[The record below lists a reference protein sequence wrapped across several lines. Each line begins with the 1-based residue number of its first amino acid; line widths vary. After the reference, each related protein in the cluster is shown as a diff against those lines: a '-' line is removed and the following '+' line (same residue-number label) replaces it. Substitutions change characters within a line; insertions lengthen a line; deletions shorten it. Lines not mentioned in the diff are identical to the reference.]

1 MSRPHIVILGA
12 GFGGMY
18 LAKKLIRHVKKGKID
33 VTIVNRTNYF
43 LFTPL
48 LHEVATGGLSPR
60 NIAEPLREIFAH
72 SGIKIV
78 QASVEKIDASKR
90 TVTLKGHL
98 DMCSISYDYLVVA
111 TGAETNY
118 YGIPGADVHTMSL
131 KNLQDAYLIRNKII
145 DLFEQAILISDP
157 VRRKELL
164 SFVVVGG
171 GATGVEVAAELTEFI
186 SGMVKRY
193 YNDTEGT
200 DIDGSR
206 PDDRQRCHPE
216 EPSVTMVHGGKELLE
231 QFSPRLRQAAMA
243 RLVHNGVILKAGST
257 VSAVTPEGLTLADGS
272 TIPASLIIW
281 AAGVKPIIP
290 QFEASLPTVAGGGR
304 LAVDEYFRLLQQK
317 NIFALGDVAAYVD
330 GQAAGLV
337 VDPTKPARPLPM
349 LAQVAVSQARIVAYN
364 IWASIAE
371 RSLQRFHYHS
381 KGGMVSVGQWFAVG
395 EIYSFGLAGKLAW
408 WMWRTIYLFKFAS
421 WSKRIQIVF
430 EWTLAIFYPRDIT
443 KLS

>member
-1 MSRPHIVILGA
+1 MSKPHVVILGA
-12 GFGGMY
+12 GFGGVY
-18 LAKKLIRHVKKGKID
+18 LTKKLIRQVKKGKID
-33 VTIVNRTNYF
+33 VTVVNRTNYF

-60 NIAEPLREIFAH
+60 NVAEPLREVFAH
-72 SGIKIV
+72 SGIKII
-78 QASVEKIDASKR
+78 QASVEKIDASQR
-90 TVTLKGHL
+90 TVSLKSHI
-98 DMCSISYDYLVVA
+98 DTCSISYDYLVIA

-118 YGIPGADVHTMSL
+118 YNIPGAEVNTMSL
-131 KNLQDAYLIRNKII
+131 KNLQDAYLIRNRII
-145 DLFEQAILISDP
+145 DLFEQAVLISDP
-157 VRRKELL
+157 VRRRELL

-186 SGMVKRY
+186 GGMVKRY
-193 YNDTEGT
+193 YNDTEGV
-200 DIDGSR
+200 DVDGSR
-206 PDDRQRCHPE
+206 PDERERCHPE
-216 EPSVTMVHGGKELLE
+216 EPSVTLIHSGKELLE
-231 QFSPRLRQAAMA
+231 QFSPKLRQAAMA
-243 RLVHNGVILKAGST
+243 RLVRNGINLKSGASVT
-257 VSAVTPEGLTLADGS
+257 AVNTQGLVLADG
-272 TIPASLIIW
+272 TVVPASLIIW

-290 QFEASLPTVAGGGR
+290 QFEGSLPTVAGGGR

-371 RSLQRFHYHS
+371 RNLQRFHYHS

-395 EIYSFGLAGKLAW
+395 EIFSLGVAGKFAW
-408 WMWRTIYLFKFAS
+408 WIWRTVYLFKFAS

-443 KLS
+443 KLT